1 MLAGMDEPDVQ
12 LQVEW
17 GRVTVAGT
25 ISRLSR
31 LNELQA
37 RLEQVD
43 GAMDIDIEALSWQT
57 DDMSPLT
64 PVF

>member
-1 MLAGMDEPDVQ
+1 
-12 LQVEW
+12 
-17 GRVTVAGT
+17 VAGT

-57 DDMSPLT
+57 DDVSPLT